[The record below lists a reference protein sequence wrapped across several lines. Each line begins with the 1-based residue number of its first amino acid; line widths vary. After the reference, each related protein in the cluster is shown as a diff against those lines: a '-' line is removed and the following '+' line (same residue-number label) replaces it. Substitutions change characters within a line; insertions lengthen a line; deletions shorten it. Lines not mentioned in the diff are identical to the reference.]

1 MAWLVLLS
9 LIANPLTAG
18 FFKSLYTLPMTQIIE
33 PLILKG
39 TRDFLPEQMLQR
51 QAVLQTI
58 QGLFEQSGYVPIE
71 TPILSP
77 AETILGKY
85 GAEGDRLTYNFTDR
99 GGRAIALPY
108 DLTVP
113 FARYFAAHWRE
124 LPLPFKRYQIQ
135 RVWRA
140 EKPQKG
146 RLREFYQCDI
156 DIIGSDSLVGEAEIL
171 RLIDSVFTTLGLD
184 VTIKINSRRLMNAVL
199 RKFGVT
205 SDVSAAVIRS
215 IDKLD
220 KIGREAVCTELT
232 SLGVQRADELL
243 QKLTPAE
250 NNTATVQQLQ
260 EFDCSEIT
268 TVQKYAEALGVNL
281 SRLEF
286 NPSLARGLDYY
297 TGLIFEV
304 IARDQDLGSVCGGG
318 RYDNLCGLFS
328 KEAFSGVGVAFGFER
343 IMLALEQLGKLPQAG
358 TLSQVLVTVFDDTS
372 VPVALRIYRTLLDA
386 SIASEVYLQPAPLG
400 KQFKF
405 ADQKKIPFVV
415 VCGPDEQA
423 QTMVSVRVMSSGK
436 QKIIPQQQLVQYIQG
451 YV

>member
-1 MAWLVLLS
+1 M
-9 LIANPLTAG
+9 N
-18 FFKSLYTLPMTQIIE
+18 QIIE
-33 PLILKG
+33 PIILKG

-58 QGLFEQSGYVPIE
+58 QSLFERSGYVPIE

-113 FARYFAAHWRE
+113 FARYFAAHWRA

-171 RLIDSVFTTLGLD
+171 RLIDSVFTALGLD
-184 VTIKINSRRLMNAVL
+184 ITIKVNSRRLMNAVL
-199 RKFGVT
+199 QKFGVT
-205 SDVSAAVIRS
+205 VETGPAVIRS
-215 IDKLD
+215 LDKLD
-220 KIGREAVCTELT
+220 KIGAAAVGVELKT
-232 SLGVQRADELL
+232 LGIQAPEILL
-243 QKLTPAE
+243 NKLTAAKTTNE
-250 NNTATVQQLQ
+250 TLQQLGD
-260 EFDCSEIT
+260 FDCSEIAA
-268 TVQKYAEALGVNL
+268 VWQLAEALGVTM

-304 IARDQDLGSVCGGG
+304 VVRGQALGSVCGGG

-343 IMLALEQLGKLPQAG
+343 IMLALEQLGQLPQTKTA
-358 TLSQVLVTVFDDTS
+358 SQVLVTIFDAANVATS
-372 VPVALRIYRTLLDA
+372 LRIYRTLLEA
-386 SIASEVYLQPAPLG
+386 GIASEVYLQPVALS

-423 QTMVSVRVMSSGK
+423 QDTVSVRIMSSGK
-436 QKIIPQQQLVQYIQG
+436 QKNIPLPQLVQYIQG
-451 YV
+451 YVQ